1 MTKAIPYLLVKN
13 GKKAIEIYKELFDAE
28 LTEHQPFSKEVGKEF
43 GMPDNFDYENSTM
56 HAKLNI
62 NGAEVYLADNVMQ
75 RGTAP
80 GIVEITLDL
89 DSKEQLDKIYNKA
102 KEKGY
107 PILMEL
113 EKMFWGAWF
122 ARFQD
127 PEGIGWQLNYTENQ

>member
-43 GMPDNFDYENSTM
+43 GMPDDFDYENSTM
-56 HAKLNI
+56 HAKLDI
-62 NGAEVYLADNVMQ
+62 NGADVYLADNVMQ
-75 RGTAP
+75 RGTTP

-89 DSKEQLDKIYNKA
+89 DSKEQLDKIYNKV

-107 PILMEL
+107 PIFMEL
-113 EKMFWGAWF
+113 ERMFWGAWF

-127 PEGIGWQLNYTENQ
+127 PEGIGWQLNYTESQ